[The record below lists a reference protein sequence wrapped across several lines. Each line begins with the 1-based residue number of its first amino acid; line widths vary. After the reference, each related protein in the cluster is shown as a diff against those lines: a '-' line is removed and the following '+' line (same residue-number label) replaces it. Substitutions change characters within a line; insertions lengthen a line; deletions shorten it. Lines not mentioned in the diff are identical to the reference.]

1 MATITSSCPAGTVIV
16 MNSFIDP
23 SNTEKYL
30 ELTKPVAAE
39 FRKHPENL
47 FTAVSVN
54 PTDPGHIRIVHGWTK
69 DSAWFAEVISTLD
82 FESRY

>member
-1 MATITSSCPAGTVIV
+1 MAYITSSCPAGTIIV

-30 ELTKPVAAE
+30 ELTKPVAEE
-39 FRKHPENL
+39 FRKHPKNL

-69 DSAWFAEVISTLD
+69 DSAWFHELMPTPA
-82 FESRY
+82 F